1 MVVKRN
7 LKTEAIELVKYL
19 LIIVGTLVGLGLLG
33 VGLSELNSVMNPIE
47 CRTEP
52 VIGGK
57 ICKNGDGDW
66 VPQ

>member
-1 MVVKRN
+1 MPVKRN
-7 LKTEAIELVKYL
+7 LKTEAIELVKYV
-19 LIIVGTLVGLGLLG
+19 LIITGTLICLSLLG
-33 VGLSELNSVMNPIE
+33 VGLAELSSVTNPVE